1 MTKNIILNEKINFFT
16 FCIIYVILYSIQYDR
31 KSTWTC
37 ITYKQGTGG
46 QMWVRMGLHGCL
58 EVRRH
63 ERKAKQGQ
71 QRPKSLVT
79 DVFSV
84 PMVGEISPNIM
95 FFAIRSKVAQVSEN

>member
-1 MTKNIILNEKINFFT
+1 MTKNIILNEKINFFS
-16 FCIIYVILYSIQYDR
+16 FCIIYVMYSTIENRHEHALHISRVRADR
-31 KSTWTC
+31 
-37 ITYKQGTGG
+37 YGFV
-46 QMWVRMGLHGCL
+46 WVCMGLHGCL

-84 PMVGEISPNIM
+84 PMAGEISPNIM
-95 FFAIRSKVAQVSEN
+95 FLAIRSKGA